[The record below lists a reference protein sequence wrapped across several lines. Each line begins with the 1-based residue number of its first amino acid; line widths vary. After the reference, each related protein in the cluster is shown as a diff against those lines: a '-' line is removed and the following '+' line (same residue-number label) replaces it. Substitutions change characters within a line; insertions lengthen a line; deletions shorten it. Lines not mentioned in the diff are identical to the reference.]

1 MSYSC
6 SLFALTGIYSLIKAR
21 TRDRRWAAVYVL
33 AMAAILI
40 SRILLEWSHIPVIT
54 NPEEKFRQ
62 LMLRCT
68 MVAAAGLA
76 GTGVALC

>member
-6 SLFALTGIYSLIKAR
+6 SLFALTGVYSLIKAR
-21 TRDRRWAAVYVL
+21 TGDRRWTAVYVL
-33 AMAAILI
+33 AMSAILI
-40 SRILLEWSHIPVIT
+40 SRTILEWSNIPVIT
-54 NPEEKFRQ
+54 DPEEPFRQ

-68 MVAAAGLA
+68 IAAAVGIA